1 MKYILA
7 TISILLLFTG
17 CENKEVNPPKIKI
30 FYSFENFNYSKE
42 SIIFFEEK
50 FNEILKIDNLI
61 ILEQYSDFYKK
72 NSNYFIN
79 GKQKVKK
86 LEKLIKELK
95 NIKKDNEEI
104 LLLKKAEKAKKK
116 EAIKIYKEL
125 AKKNNIKAQRELVK
139 LYKYKNPS
147 KALYWLEK
155 LVLAEDIYSMKEYAS
170 ANIYMIRPVIVQD
183 LEKALSTYKR
193 LAQLGELSSI
203 MRLGNIYEYG
213 YHKQIAPQNK
223 EKSLEY
229 YEKAA
234 AKDYKIAQKKLFEI
248 YSCKSC
254 KPNRYNAK
262 KAKILEEKLLEK

>member
-50 FNEILKIDNLI
+50 FNEILKFDNLI